1 MSVVKVLERTVAVFK
16 SDPTGFPKG
25 HQTALNK
32 YEIFCANRTAELYTT
47 FLGLIGEEN
56 LSWCDDAE
64 YTASFMAN
72 VPFPGKNNERAVSGG
87 ATQSRKMQGIV
98 RYEYKGN
105 IIEECCKDGK
115 QHGLR
120 VVCTQMGHIWIRLFK
135 NGHRLA
141 QIVLNADLSEQSSID
156 DGGLQTLKEH
166 LHLVKKCF
174 SSR

>member
-1 MSVVKVLERTVAVFK
+1 MVNVLERTVAIFK
-16 SDPTGFPKG
+16 SDPAGLTKA
-25 HQTALNK
+25 HQSALKK
-32 YEIFCANRTAELYTT
+32 YQIFCANRTARLYVT
-47 FLGLIGEEN
+47 FLELIGEHD
-56 LSWCDDAE
+56 LSWCNDAN

-105 IIEECCKDGK
+105 IIEECCKDGR

-135 NGHRLA
+135 NG
-141 QIVLNADLSEQSSID
+141 Q
-156 DGGLQTLKEH
+156 
-166 LHLVKKCF
+166 
-174 SSR
+174 